1 MNSEDKKH
9 IRENRAL
16 ARSNNKGRQE
26 EERFRISEPVSSL
39 NIKQFQ

>member
-16 ARSNNKGRQE
+16 ARRNVKRKTGGGRG
-26 EERFRISEPVSSL
+26 
-39 NIKQFQ
+39 